1 MFFLFIHDRT
11 HWNRTKVLM
20 KQFQEERDSLLD
32 RLMSRDFAQYKQ
44 AEVIEKQMLHQAA
57 SQPEED
63 EYNLSDVGV

>member
-1 MFFLFIHDRT
+1 
-11 HWNRTKVLM
+11 
-20 KQFQEERDSLLD
+20 
-32 RLMSRDFAQYKQ
+32 MSRDFAQYKQ